1 MPSIPGEVA
10 GSGSSR
16 AMKMQQAG
24 LGAANTKSRPKTVSL
39 INAASAK
46 RVLPVL
52 SVHVWLLL
60 SLSFSLLLTN
70 KLTLY

>member
-24 LGAANTKSRPKTVSL
+24 LGAANTKSRAKAVSL
-39 INAASAK
+39 INAK